1 MCSFTD
7 GEVAVKHHES
17 WGFENHN
24 RDRVSDR
31 RCDLHVKPSLDELA
45 SHPSS
50 NGRSICDDEGVWSIV
65 QAWGSSNTFTW
76 SSPATS
82 GSYVV
87 EVDVRNAGANED
99 PWDSYL
105 DVGYILS

>member
-1 MCSFTD
+1 MRSFTD

-50 NGRSICDDEGVWSIV
+50 NGRSICDDED
-65 QAWGSSNTFTW
+65 ACAF
-76 SSPATS
+76 PL
-82 GSYVV
+82 
-87 EVDVRNAGANED
+87 VRGEILLLRQRPEPCSDAND
-99 PWDSYL
+99 
-105 DVGYILS
+105 